1 MELMAL
7 ASSSRGV
14 VGGVGE
20 SVNWSVDLGLAE
32 DI

>member
-14 VGGVGE
+14 VGAWLLLRY
-20 SVNWSVDLGLAE
+20 SRWFFAE
-32 DI
+32 EIWL